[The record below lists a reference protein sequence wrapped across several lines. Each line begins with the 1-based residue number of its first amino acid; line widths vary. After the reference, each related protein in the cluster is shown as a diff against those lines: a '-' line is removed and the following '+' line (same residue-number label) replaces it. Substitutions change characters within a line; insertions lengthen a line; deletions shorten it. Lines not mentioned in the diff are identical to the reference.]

1 MLMHPKVWTA
11 AAGIHMIHYQKTIPL
26 YLSEEPKYI
35 NSYMSV
41 NLNPRGNSGTKN
53 TECLIFALSSLV
65 V

>member
-11 AAGIHMIHYQKTIPL
+11 AAGIHMIYYQKTIPL
-26 YLSEEPKYI
+26 YLSQEPKYI

-41 NLNPRGNSGTKN
+41 NLNSGGNSGTKN
-53 TECLIFALSSLV
+53 TEYLIFALSSLV